1 LEEQFHGHLTGNA
14 VFFNE
19 NEVIQITDFGLN
31 GFGEFED
38 KDGFEKGIDGF
49 SGESWTPT
57 VDIRAFTWILS
68 ETVVGASAEQGCG
81 CSGIPAFVFEII
93 ENGESADLKAVK
105 SLSDILK
112 ILKLH
117 NFKIIE
123 GVDVEEVSNF
133 VKWIEMSEMLI
144 E

>member
-1 LEEQFHGHLTGNA
+1 
-14 VFFNE
+14 V
-19 NEVIQITDFGLN
+19 N
-31 GFGEFED
+31 GFGELED
-38 KDGFEKGIDGF
+38 QDGIEKDIGGF

-57 VDIRAFTWILS
+57 IDIRAFTKLLS
-68 ETVVGASAEQGCG
+68 EILVGAPGEQGCDS
-81 CSGIPAFVFEII
+81 SGIPAFVLEII
-93 ENGESADLKAVK
+93 ANGESADLKAVK

-117 NFKIIE
+117 NFTIIE

-133 VKWIEMSEMLI
+133 VKWIEKSETFI